1 MCRLASLALCF
12 HFGLLDLD
20 FLVMTPGLLDP
31 FLGQQGLFRCFGV
44 FPILYICIIPLTVE
58 LFPHSFPSPSPFPSP
73 APYAD
78 HSKMLTYR
86 SILVVEASGRR
97 FWIRGCFR

>member
-1 MCRLASLALCF
+1 
-12 HFGLLDLD
+12 
-20 FLVMTPGLLDP
+20 MTLGLLDP
-31 FLGQQGLFRCFGV
+31 HLGHRGLFSRFGV
-44 FPILYICIIPLTVE
+44 FPMLYIYLIPLYFE
-58 LFPHSFPSPSPFPSP
+58 LSPLSFPSPSPFPSP